1 MAHQSAVKNS
11 HNPSQLRFF
20 GQFTPFTLKPD
31 ELLITSHTTT
41 PQVFYLTS
49 GIVKQIATT
58 QKGQEL
64 TLNLFKPGSFFPL
77 MNGLLDLPNSY
88 AFVCV
93 TECQGFKAPLSK
105 VKEYLQSDPT
115 VAYSVMLRLLSGLHG
130 MLQKTEKL
138 MQGDAL
144 PLLIQTLVT
153 LSERFPSD
161 DTQREITIPLTHQQ
175 LAELTGLSRETVT
188 RELSRLRSE
197 NLIAIQQHRIQLL
210 NIDVLQSKISAG
222 EVTLY

>member
-11 HNPSQLRFF
+11 QTPSLNRFF
-20 GQFTPFTLKPD
+20 EQFTPFALKPD
-31 ELLITSHTTT
+31 DILITSHTIT

-58 QKGQEL
+58 QKGQDL

-77 MNGLLDLPNSY
+77 MNGLLDLPNTY

-93 TECQGFKAPLSK
+93 TECSGFKAPLSK
-105 VKEYLQSDPT
+105 VKEYLQSDQM

-144 PLLIQTLVT
+144 SLLIQTLLT
-153 LSERFPSD
+153 LSERFPGD
-161 DTQREITIPLTHQQ
+161 DAQREIKISLTHQQ

-188 RELSRLRSE
+188 RELSVLRSE
-197 NLIAIQQHRIQLL
+197 NLISIQQHHIKLL
-210 NIDVLQSKISAG
+210 DMDSLQSKISAC